1 MESTIEENKG
11 EWTFRKWDLVGRRR
25 MCWVTAEDYLVP
37 VPSSCVLSASWLPWG
52 EQPSLHD
59 VSNSTQPWKQ

>member
-1 MESTIEENKG
+1 MS
-11 EWTFRKWDLVGRRR
+11 
-25 MCWVTAEDYLVP
+25 WVTVEDYLVP

-59 VSNSTQPWKQ
+59 VSDSTQPWKQ